1 VECGYNNIKYMEKV
15 IKVGSKVIKVLIFN
29 KVQSESGYDVSE
41 CKLTFSDGSTLTYEC
56 DDLDEL
62 ENENMGLYEI
72 LEDGTYIQIEDW
84 E

>member
-1 VECGYNNIKYMEKV
+1 MECGYNIKYMEKV
-15 IKVGSKVIKVLIFN
+15 IKVGSKVIKVLIWN
-29 KVQSESGYDVSE
+29 KVESEAGYDVSE
-41 CKLTFSDGSTLTYEC
+41 CELTFSDGYTLKYEC

-62 ENENMGLYEI
+62 ENENMGIYEI